1 MTKSGKAHIVGCLVG
16 AGLSI
21 LTLAKG
27 WPIPAGIVV
36 VAVDL
41 YLVLAL
47 VIAALR
53 RDGAKSRL
61 AKIDFPTH
69 AWSLLFFACLA
80 ICTVCGFASLYV
92 GSKGVIHSSQDLA
105 DIEAHTLVN
114 RKPTDTPVQQAIQ
127 DHRRQRLVPGEDPR
141 PVLHAL
147 VRRDRRA
154 PPAVHPPTIPRAT
167 ARSRGGTRPSRANVS
182 GSRRP

>member
-21 LTLAKG
+21 LALAKG

-47 VIAALR
+47 VVAALR
-53 RDGAKSRL
+53 RDGAKSGL
-61 AKIDFPTH
+61 AKIVFPTH
-69 AWSLLFFACLA
+69 AWFLLFFACLA
-80 ICTVCGFASLYV
+80 ICTACGFASLYV
-92 GSKGVIHSSQDLA
+92 GSKGVIHSSRDLA

-114 RKPTDTPVQQAIQ
+114 RKPDVPEQLTDPWDALYFSVVTLSTVGYGDYVPASA
-127 DHRRQRLVPGEDPR
+127 RARLLATWEIGTGVLLVAGALALLISRISGFKDSPG
-141 PVLHAL
+141 
-147 VRRDRRA
+147 
-154 PPAVHPPTIPRAT
+154 
-167 ARSRGGTRPSRANVS
+167 
-182 GSRRP
+182 

>member
-1 MTKSGKAHIVGCLVG
+1 MTTSGKAHIVGGLVG

-21 LTLAKG
+21 LALAKA

-47 VIAALR
+47 VVAAQR

-61 AKIDFPTH
+61 AKIVFPTH
-69 AWSLLFFACLA
+69 AWFLLFFACLA
-80 ICTVCGFASLYV
+80 ICTACGFASLYV
-92 GSKGVIHSSQDLA
+92 GSKGVIHSSRDLA

-114 RKPTDTPVQQAIQ
+114 RKPDVAEQLTDPWDALYFSVVTLATVGYGDYVPASAGA
-127 DHRRQRLVPGEDPR
+127 RLLATWEIGTGVLLVAGTLALLISRISGFKDSPG
-141 PVLHAL
+141 
-147 VRRDRRA
+147 
-154 PPAVHPPTIPRAT
+154 
-167 ARSRGGTRPSRANVS
+167 
-182 GSRRP
+182 

>member
-1 MTKSGKAHIVGCLVG
+1 MTKSDKAHIVGCLVG

-21 LTLAKG
+21 LALAKG

-47 VIAALR
+47 VVAALR

-61 AKIDFPTH
+61 AKIIFPTH

-92 GSKGVIHSSQDLA
+92 GSKGVIHLSQDLA

-114 RKPTDTPVQQAIQ
+114 RKPDVAEQLTDPFDALYFSVVTLATVGYGDYVPASAGA
-127 DHRRQRLVPGEDPR
+127 RLLVTWEIGTGALLVAGTFALLISRISGFKDRPG
-141 PVLHAL
+141 
-147 VRRDRRA
+147 
-154 PPAVHPPTIPRAT
+154 
-167 ARSRGGTRPSRANVS
+167 
-182 GSRRP
+182 